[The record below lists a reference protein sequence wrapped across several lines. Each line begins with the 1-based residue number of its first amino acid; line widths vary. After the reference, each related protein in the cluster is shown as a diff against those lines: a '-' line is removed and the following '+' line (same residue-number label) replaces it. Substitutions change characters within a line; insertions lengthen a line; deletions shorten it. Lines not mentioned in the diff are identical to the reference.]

1 MASSLPSFTLLL
13 ITTLHLAIEIA
24 PSSASDNIL
33 SHDSKTS
40 IRVPV
45 HHRDAGKGYTKYE
58 LLYRAVQR
66 GKHRLQ
72 RFTSSA
78 TTPFMGV
85 SPSYSAGGENV
96 CNISMGT
103 PGQNKVYIV
112 DTGSDLCWAQCK
124 PCTNCFTQ
132 VTALYDPSKSSTY
145 RNVNCSNQFCKDLLP
160 SSSCDTNN
168 NCMYSYGYGDQ
179 STTQGNLSTDTLTF
193 VTTQGN
199 STSLAGIV
207 MGCGTNNQGTFSGTD
222 GLIGLGQGPLSLASQ
237 QQQGNKKIAYC
248 VVTFAS
254 SDVSHIYIG
263 SPPLNKFPNNS
274 QSTPIQKNDAYPTY
288 YYVLI
293 QGISVNGKPLS
304 YPQSSFTLNKDGSGG
319 TIIDSGTTLTY
330 LPAQIIAAIKAP
342 IYSSV
347 KLIPSLFPS
356 ASGLSTCWYYTGGPF
371 PNVTMTYHFAG
382 GANMTIPNK
391 NMFIEDSSAFFGFR
405 LICLV
410 TEPSTSLGSSL
421 TPLSIFG
428 NLHQQNYAFKYDL
441 DNKMIT
447 FAPQKCSIW

>member
-1 MASSLPSFTLLL
+1 MVSSLPSFILLL
-13 ITTLHLAIEIA
+13 ITILHLAIEI
-24 PSSASDNIL
+24 PSSSASDNIL
-33 SHDSKTS
+33 SHDSKTN

-66 GKHRLQ
+66 GKHRLK
-72 RFTSSA
+72 RFTSLA
-78 TTPFMGV
+78 TTPFTGV

-103 PGQNKVYIV
+103 PGQNKVWIV
-112 DTGSDLCWAQCK
+112 DTGSDLCWTQCK

-145 RNVNCSNQFCKDLLP
+145 RNVKFSDQFCKDLP
-160 SSSCDTNN
+160 SSSSDSNN
-168 NCMYSYGYGDQ
+168 NCIYSYGYGDQ
-179 STTQGNLSTDTLTF
+179 STTQGNLSTETLTF
-193 VTTQGN
+193 MKTLGN
-199 STSLAGIV
+199 SASLVDMVI
-207 MGCGTNNQGTFSGTD
+207 GCGTNNQGTFSGTD
-222 GLIGLGQGPLSLASQ
+222 GLIGLGQGPLSLVSQ
-237 QQQGNKKIAYC
+237 LQQGNKKMAYC
-248 VVTFAS
+248 IVTFSS

-293 QGISVNGKPLS
+293 QGISVNGEPLS
-304 YPQSSFTLNKDGSGG
+304 YPQSSFMLNKDGSGG

-330 LPAQIIAAIKAP
+330 LPALVIAPMKAK
-342 IYSSV
+342 IYLLV
-347 KLIPSLFPS
+347 KLIPSLLPS
-356 ASGLSTCWYYTGGPF
+356 ASGLSTCWYYTGGPY

-382 GANMTIPNK
+382 GANMTIPNS
-391 NMFIEDSSAFFGFR
+391 NIFIQDLSLFFGLP

-410 TEPSTSLGSSL
+410 TEPSTSVGSSL
-421 TPLSIFG
+421 TSLSIFG
-428 NLHQQNYAFKYDL
+428 NIHQQNYAFKYDL

-447 FAPQKCSIW
+447 FAPQKCSVW